1 MNRRM
6 KTILCVLSALM
17 IGFMIAARITV
28 VRRANDVREE
38 FGFGLKNA
46 LKKVKKVALV
56 KPQMGLNSEKLK
68 KFRTKLKDIKQ
79 RVDNSHQVIND
90 VRHKQTNQDD
100 RINKLYDEILNIQKM
115 FS

>member
-38 FGFGLKNA
+38 FGFGLNNA
-46 LKKVKKVALV
+46 LKKVAEVAA
-56 KPQMGLNSEKLK
+56 KPQMDLNSEQLE
-68 KFRTKLKDIKQ
+68 KFRTELKDIKQ
-79 RVDNSHQVIND
+79 RVDNNHQVIND
-90 VRHKQTNQDD
+90 VRHKQTKQDD